1 VAPRAANVPS
11 AELTRGELQAWGEAL
26 GARLAPPVVLSLA
39 GELGAGK
46 TSLVQSIARGYGVT
60 DPVTSPTFAL
70 VHQYAAPTSVMYHLD
85 LYRLKGPADL
95 MNIGWDDALS
105 SGALVCVEWPERAGS
120 EMPSNAMAIRLE
132 HVVGDSE
139 RRRVIW

>member
-60 DPVTSPTFAL
+60 EPVTSPTFAL
-70 VHQYAAPTSVMYHLD
+70 VHRYAAPKSVMYHLD

-132 HVVGDSE
+132 HVEGDDDC
-139 RRRVIW
+139 RRVIW

>member
-1 VAPRAANVPS
+1 MPT

-26 GARLAPPVVLSLA
+26 GARLAPPVVLSLT

-60 DPVTSPTFAL
+60 EPVTSPTFAL
-70 VHQYAAPTSVMYHLD
+70 VHQYAAPKSVMYHLD

-95 MNIGWDDALS
+95 LNIGWDDALS
-105 SGALVCVEWPERAGS
+105 SGALVCVEWPERAGN
-120 EMPSNAMAIRLE
+120 EMPANAMAIRLE
-132 HVVGDSE
+132 HVDGDDD

>member
-1 VAPRAANVPS
+1 M
-11 AELTRGELQAWGEAL
+11 QAWGEAL
-26 GARLAPPVVLSLA
+26 GARLAPPVVLSLT

-46 TSLVQSIARGYGVT
+46 TSLVQSIARGYGVIE
-60 DPVTSPTFAL
+60 PVTSPTFAL
-70 VHQYAAPTSVMYHLD
+70 VHQYTAPASVMYHLD

-105 SGALVCVEWPERAGS
+105 AGALVCVEWPERAGN
-120 EMPSNAMAIRLE
+120 EMPADAMAIRLE
-132 HVVGDSE
+132 HVAGDDE

>member
-1 VAPRAANVPS
+1 MR
-11 AELTRGELQAWGEAL
+11 RELQTWGEAL
-26 GARLAPPVVLSLA
+26 GARLVPPAVLSLT

-60 DPVTSPTFAL
+60 QAVTSPTFAL
-70 VHQYAAPTSVMYHLD
+70 VHQYAAPKSVMYHLD
-85 LYRLKGPADL
+85 LYRLKGPGDL

-105 SGALVCVEWPERAGS
+105 SGGLVCVEWPERAGA
-120 EMPSNAMAIRLE
+120 ELPSSAMAIRLE
-132 HVVGDSE
+132 HVAGDDD

>member
-1 VAPRAANVPS
+1 MPF
-11 AELTRGELQAWGEAL
+11 AELTQREMQAWGEAL
-26 GARLAPPVVLSLA
+26 GARLAPPVVLSLT

-46 TSLVQSIARGYGVT
+46 TSLVQSIARGYGVIE
-60 DPVTSPTFAL
+60 PVTSPTFAL
-70 VHQYAAPTSVMYHLD
+70 VHQYTAPASVMYHLD

-105 SGALVCVEWPERAGS
+105 AGALVCVEWPERAGN
-120 EMPSNAMAIRLE
+120 EMPADAMAIRLE
-132 HVVGDSE
+132 HVAGDDE